1 MTCIINRIL
10 PTIFKLLLA
19 VAIVAVPPDDA
30 LAGAGDAA
38 STYGLG
44 PINAGS
50 AQAFSAFEPGPWA
63 VYYNPAAMARSPEG
77 DLSAV
82 VQYGDQELRAKSLG
96 GSDPLTRESDVLS
109 DSSSE
114 LVLLG
119 IKTRIT
125 GASESDTS
133 RSMYL
138 GINVGVDEY
147 ISNILPYQANTAE
160 QGQFLRYESQPLY
173 LAFGGAVRDLVRGVD
188 AGLSARLTLAA
199 KARLE
204 AVSDLAGNTDSE
216 QLSLEAKP
224 TLSPALG
231 INIRTNELF
240 CGHSPWRRT
249 SCMPFG
255 LNGLEVALFWRDETN
270 YEVSVDA
277 NVVIPGLIPEPG
289 LDLALSTIDS
299 YQPQVF
305 GGSILLPLGKF
316 ELVASVEKQN
326 WSELESKFAGD
337 TVREQAGLRF
347 NDVVVPRVGARFQ
360 LSDQLRFFGGLAWED
375 SPLKSSR
382 SQDVNFLDSDKTVVG
397 IGGDYQLKNAPITNA
412 PLVLSLAYQYQQI
425 EERDFELT
433 SINSPSDPAPFETV
447 RADGDIHLFS
457 LSASM
462 KF

>member
-1 MTCIINRIL
+1 MTCIMNRNFS
-10 PTIFKLLLA
+10 TIFTLLLA
-19 VAIVAVPPDDA
+19 VAIVVVPPNDA

-44 PINAGS
+44 PINGGS

-63 VYYNPAAMARSPEG
+63 VYYNPAAMARSAEG
-77 DLSAV
+77 ELSAV
-82 VQYGDQELRAKSLG
+82 LQYSDQELRAKSLG

-119 IKTRIT
+119 IKTRIA
-125 GASESDTS
+125 GASESDTN

-173 LAFGGAVRDLVRGVD
+173 LAFGGAVRDLVRGLD

-240 CGHSPWRRT
+240 CGHSPWRRK

-255 LNGLEVALFWRDETN
+255 LNGLEVALFWRDETS

-277 NVVIPGLIPEPG
+277 NVVIPGVIPEPG

-326 WSELESKFAGD
+326 WSELESKFARD

-360 LSDQLRFFGGLAWED
+360 LSDQLRFFGGVAWED

-382 SQDVNFLDSDKTVVG
+382 SQDANFLDSDKTVVG
-397 IGGDYQLKNAPITNA
+397 IGGDYRLKNAPIINA

-433 SINSPSDPAPFETV
+433 SINSSSDPEPFETV

>member
-1 MTCIINRIL
+1 
-10 PTIFKLLLA
+10 
-19 VAIVAVPPDDA
+19 
-30 LAGAGDAA
+30 
-38 STYGLG
+38 
-44 PINAGS
+44 
-50 AQAFSAFEPGPWA
+50 
-63 VYYNPAAMARSPEG
+63 
-77 DLSAV
+77 
-82 VQYGDQELRAKSLG
+82 
-96 GSDPLTRESDVLS
+96 
-109 DSSSE
+109 
-114 LVLLG
+114 
-119 IKTRIT
+119 
-125 GASESDTS
+125 
-133 RSMYL
+133 
-138 GINVGVDEY
+138 
-147 ISNILPYQANTAE
+147 
-160 QGQFLRYESQPLY
+160 
-173 LAFGGAVRDLVRGVD
+173 
-188 AGLSARLTLAA
+188 
-199 KARLE
+199 
-204 AVSDLAGNTDSE
+204 
-216 QLSLEAKP
+216 
-224 TLSPALG
+224 
-231 INIRTNELF
+231 
-240 CGHSPWRRT
+240 
-249 SCMPFG
+249 MPFG

-277 NVVIPGLIPEPG
+277 NVVIPGVIPEPG

-316 ELVASVEKQN
+316 ELVASVEKQI
-326 WSELESKFAGD
+326 WSDLESKFAGD

-397 IGGDYQLKNAPITNA
+397 IGGDYRLKNAPIINA

-447 RADGDIHLFS
+447 RADGNIHLFS